1 MKIMNKFRENE
12 KFSTFFNIWDNKR
25 LKGLISL
32 GIWFVFFLIV
42 ILVFRTNT
50 PTQVEKKLEL
60 SEIVSNINNYELVYN
75 ITQDDQI
82 NTFSGLYNNNKF
94 IIYKDNLKY
103 FIQDKTYLV
112 NDDILKEV
120 ENPFDLDITKINV
133 NNVYNIIKDEK
144 TLYDYTTSKI
154 KTSVYKINLGE
165 ISQLIN
171 DKIDTIDTT
180 EIQFNTQDNELKSI
194 KIDLTSYMNYNE
206 LKYKKYI
213 VELVL
218 TSINNVN
225 DFNFNIEGVE

>member
-154 KTSVYKINLGE
+154 KTSVYKINLSE